1 MSYNEIANI
10 YRQESTH
17 GTRPVELVGKLYEA
31 IIEDF
36 RRAVKAIIVGD
47 VSTRTASLNHALE
60 IIAELQSVLDHE
72 QGGEVSHRLDGFY
85 NVTRSL
91 VIEANTHGKPEHVHK
106 LVDLYL
112 PLRQAWK
119 QVELEASTG
128 KADTSVKSLLDA
140 SKAVPTTEQPKA
152 ASTDETRAQWSA

>member
-1 MSYNEIANI
+1 MDYNEIANI

-36 RRAVKAIIVGD
+36 RRAVKAIVTGD
-47 VSTRTASLNHALE
+47 ISTRTSSLNHALE

-72 QGGEVSHRLDGFY
+72 RGGEVSRRLDGFY

-119 QVELEASTG
+119 QVELESSTAKPNASAKPQVDAHQSASTG
-128 KADTSVKSLLDA
+128 EQ
-140 SKAVPTTEQPKA
+140 SKAVSSDNP
-152 ASTDETRAQWSA
+152 RAQWSA